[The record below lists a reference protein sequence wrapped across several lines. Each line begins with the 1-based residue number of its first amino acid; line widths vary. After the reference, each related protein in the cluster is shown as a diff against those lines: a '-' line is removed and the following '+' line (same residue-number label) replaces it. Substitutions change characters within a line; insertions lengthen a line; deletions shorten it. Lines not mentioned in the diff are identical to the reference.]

1 MIEEFPHLD
10 AARRAILEAA
20 LPIAAF
26 DGWTR
31 KTLIEAARDAGLPDG
46 ADELYLPRGPVDLI
60 DFWGR
65 ECDLAMENAY
75 AAAETADMK
84 VRERVTFAVMARL
97 EPMRGDREAARRAL
111 ARLSLPDAGGTAPRI
126 LWRAADSIW
135 RAMGDKS
142 TDGNWY
148 SKRATLSGVIGSTF
162 AVFLE
167 DQDPEMAETRAFL
180 DRRIGNVMEFEKAKA
195 NFRRFKSALPDPLKT
210 LSKLRYGGV
219 KRYN

>member
-1 MIEEFPHLD
+1 
-10 AARRAILEAA
+10 
-20 LPIAAF
+20 
-26 DGWTR
+26 
-31 KTLIEAARDAGLPDG
+31 
-46 ADELYLPRGPVDLI
+46 
-60 DFWGR
+60 
-65 ECDLAMENAY
+65 MENAY
-75 AAAETADMK
+75 AAADTADMK
-84 VRERVTFAVMARL
+84 VRDRVTFAVMARL
-97 EPMRGDREAARRAL
+97 EPMRGDREAARRAV

-195 NFRRFKSALPDPLKT
+195 NFRRFKSALPDPRLAALGGET
-210 LSKLRYGGV
+210 FALSPFTRKLARAANRFGLLASALF
-219 KRYN
+219 

>member
-1 MIEEFPHLD
+1 M
-10 AARRAILEAA
+10 
-20 LPIAAF
+20 IAAAVARVIGPF
-26 DGWTR
+26 SVPCLLLGLLFFAASLTPS
-31 KTLIEAARDAGLPDG
+31 LI
-46 ADELYLPRGPVDLI
+46 PRGPVVQGIL
-60 DFWGR
+60 GGLVTALGY
-65 ECDLAMENAY
+65 LAGQI
-75 AAAETADMK
+75 
-84 VRERVTFAVMARL
+84 VGL
-97 EPMRGDREAARRAL
+97 
-111 ARLSLPDAGGTAPRI
+111 